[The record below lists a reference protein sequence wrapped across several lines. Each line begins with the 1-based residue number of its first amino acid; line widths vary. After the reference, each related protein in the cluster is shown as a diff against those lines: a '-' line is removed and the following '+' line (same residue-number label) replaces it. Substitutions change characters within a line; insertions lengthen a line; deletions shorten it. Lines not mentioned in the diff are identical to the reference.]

1 MKYYYDIINNSVF
14 SIDNFEYTLRE
25 NQDYEIT
32 EEEFNNYFDKLSNFY
47 DVAVEVIE
55 GKVIFTYT
63 KNETSEGYL
72 LNQIELYK
80 QKLSATDY
88 IITKIAEAQALGE
101 DTTELLNRYSE
112 TIANRKLIRTKINE
126 LEEKLNKEDKW
137 RTILN

>member
-32 EEEFNNYFDKLSNFY
+32 QAEFNNYFDKLNNFY

-55 GKVIFTYT
+55 GKVKFTYT

-72 LNQIELYK
+72 LNQIEAYK
-80 QKLSATDY
+80 QKLSETDY
-88 IITKIAEAQALGE
+88 VVTKIAESQAIGE
-101 DTTELLNRYSE
+101 DVGELINQYSE
-112 TIANRKLIRTKINE
+112 VIANRRLIRSMIND
-126 LEEKLNKEDKW
+126 LEAKSKGLN
-137 RTILN
+137 

>member
-32 EEEFNNYFDKLSNFY
+32 EEEFNNYFDKLNNFY
-47 DVAVEVIE
+47 DVAVEVVE
-55 GKVIFTYT
+55 GKVNFTYT

-72 LNQIELYK
+72 LSQIEAYK

-88 IITKIAEAQALGE
+88 VVTKIAEAQAIGDDVGE
-101 DTTELLNRYSE
+101 LINQYSE
-112 TIANRKLIRTKINE
+112 VIANRRLIRTIINDLEAKLKE
-126 LEEKLNKEDKW
+126 LNIVSN
-137 RTILN
+137 TI

>member
-1 MKYYYDIINNSVF
+1 MKYYYDVINNSVF

-32 EEEFNNYFDKLSNFY
+32 EEEFNNYFDKLNNFY
-47 DVAVEVIE
+47 DVAVEVID
-55 GKVIFTYT
+55 GKVNFTYT

-88 IITKIAEAQALGE
+88 VVTKIAEAQAIGDDVGE
-101 DTTELLNRYSE
+101 LINQYSE
-112 TIANRKLIRTKINE
+112 VIANRRLIRTIINDLEAKLKE
-126 LEEKLNKEDKW
+126 LN
-137 RTILN
+137 

>member
-32 EEEFNNYFDKLSNFY
+32 EEEFDNYFDKLNNFY

-55 GKVIFTYT
+55 GKVKFTYT

-72 LNQIELYK
+72 LSQIEAYK
-80 QKLSATDY
+80 QKLSETDY
-88 IITKIAEAQALGE
+88 VITKIAESQVIGE
-101 DTTELLNRYSE
+101 DVGELINQYSE
-112 TIANRKLIRTKINE
+112 VIANRRLIRTIINDLEAKLKE
-126 LEEKLNKEDKW
+126 LN
-137 RTILN
+137 

>member
-32 EEEFNNYFDKLSNFY
+32 QEEFNNYFDKLNSFY

-55 GKVIFTYT
+55 GKVNFTYT

-80 QKLSATDY
+80 QKLSETDY
-88 IITKIAEAQALGE
+88 VVTKIAESQAIGDDVGE
-101 DTTELLNRYSE
+101 LINQYSE
-112 TIANRKLIRTKINE
+112 VIANRRLIRSIINDLEAKLKE
-126 LEEKLNKEDKW
+126 LN
-137 RTILN
+137 

>member
-32 EEEFNNYFDKLSNFY
+32 EEEFNNYFDKLNNFY
-47 DVAVEVIE
+47 DVVVEVID
-55 GKVIFTYT
+55 GKVNFTYT

-72 LNQIELYK
+72 LSQIEAYK

-88 IITKIAEAQALGE
+88 VITKIAEAQAIG
-101 DTTELLNRYSE
+101 DDVGELLNQYSE
-112 TIANRKLIRTKINE
+112 IIANRRLIRTIINDLEAKLKE
-126 LEEKLNKEDKW
+126 LN
-137 RTILN
+137 

>member
-32 EEEFNNYFDKLSNFY
+32 EEEFNNYFDKLNNFY
-47 DVAVEVIE
+47 DVAVEVID
-55 GKVIFTYT
+55 GKVNFTYT

-72 LNQIELYK
+72 LSQIEAYK

-88 IITKIAEAQALGE
+88 VVTKIAEAQAIGDDIGE
-101 DTTELLNRYSE
+101 LINQYSE
-112 TIANRKLIRTKINE
+112 VIANRRLIRTIINDLEAKLKE
-126 LEEKLNKEDKW
+126 LN
-137 RTILN
+137 

>member
-32 EEEFNNYFDKLSNFY
+32 KEEFNNYFDKLNNFY
-47 DVAVEVIE
+47 NVAVEVID
-55 GKVIFTYT
+55 GKVKFTYT

-72 LNQIELYK
+72 LNQIEFYK

-88 IITKIAEAQALGE
+88 IVTKIAEAQAIGDDIGE
-101 DTTELLNRYSE
+101 LINQYSE
-112 TIANRKLIRTKINE
+112 VIAHRRLIRTMIND
-126 LEEKLNKEDKW
+126 LEAKLKG
-137 RTILN
+137 LN

>member
-32 EEEFNNYFDKLSNFY
+32 QEEFNNYFDKLNNFY

-55 GKVIFTYT
+55 GKVKFTYT

-72 LNQIELYK
+72 LSQIEAYK

-88 IITKIAEAQALGE
+88 VVTKIAEAQAIGDDVGE
-101 DTTELLNRYSE
+101 LINQYSE
-112 TIANRKLIRTKINE
+112 VIANRRLIRTIINDLEAKLKE
-126 LEEKLNKEDKW
+126 LN
-137 RTILN
+137 

>member
-32 EEEFNNYFDKLSNFY
+32 QEEFNNYFDKLNNFY

-55 GKVIFTYT
+55 GKVKFTYT

-80 QKLSATDY
+80 QKLSETDY
-88 IITKIAEAQALGE
+88 VVTKIAESQAIGDDVGE
-101 DTTELLNRYSE
+101 LINQYSE
-112 TIANRKLIRTKINE
+112 VIANRRLIRSIINDLEAKLKE
-126 LEEKLNKEDKW
+126 LN
-137 RTILN
+137 

>member
-32 EEEFNNYFDKLSNFY
+32 EEEFNNYFDKLNNFY

-55 GKVIFTYT
+55 CKVNFTYT

-80 QKLSATDY
+80 QELLATDY
-88 IITKIAEAQALGE
+88 IVTKIAEAQALGE
-101 DTTELLNRYSE
+101 DTSQLITKYGDILVY
-112 TIANRKLIRTKINE
+112 RKTLRDKINE
-126 LEEKLNKEDKW
+126 LEKELEK
-137 RTILN
+137 

>member
-47 DVAVEVIE
+47 DVAVEVVE
-55 GKVIFTYT
+55 DKVIFTYT

-72 LNQIELYK
+72 LHQIELYK
-80 QKLSATDY
+80 QELLATDY
-88 IITKIAEAQALGE
+88 VITKIAEAQALGE
-101 DTTELLNRYSE
+101 DTTELLNKYSE
-112 TIANRKLIRTKINE
+112 IISNRNNIRTKINE
-126 LEEKLNKEDKW
+126 LEEKLNKEDK
-137 RTILN
+137 

>member
-32 EEEFNNYFDKLSNFY
+32 EEEFNNYFDKLNNFY

-55 GKVIFTYT
+55 GKVKFTYT

-72 LNQIELYK
+72 LSQIEAYK

-88 IITKIAEAQALGE
+88 VITKIAEAQAIGDDVGE
-101 DTTELLNRYSE
+101 LINQYSE
-112 TIANRKLIRTKINE
+112 VIANRRLIRTIINDLEAKLKE
-126 LEEKLNKEDKW
+126 LN
-137 RTILN
+137 

>member
-32 EEEFNNYFDKLSNFY
+32 EEEFNNYFDKLNNFY
-47 DVAVEVIE
+47 DVAVEVVE
-55 GKVIFTYT
+55 GKVNFTYT

-72 LNQIELYK
+72 LSQIEAYK

-88 IITKIAEAQALGE
+88 VVTKIAEAQAIGDDVGE
-101 DTTELLNRYSE
+101 LINQYSE
-112 TIANRKLIRTKINE
+112 VIANRRLIRTIINDLEAKLKE
-126 LEEKLNKEDKW
+126 LN
-137 RTILN
+137 

>member
-14 SIDNFEYTLRE
+14 SIDNFEYTIRT

-32 EEEFNNYFDKLSNFY
+32 QEEFNNYFDKLNNFY

-55 GKVIFTYT
+55 GKVKFTYT

-72 LNQIELYK
+72 LSQIEAYK

-88 IITKIAEAQALGE
+88 VVTKIAEAQAIGDDVGE
-101 DTTELLNRYSE
+101 LINQYSE
-112 TIANRKLIRTKINE
+112 VIANRRLIRTIINDLEAKLKE
-126 LEEKLNKEDKW
+126 LN
-137 RTILN
+137 

>member
-14 SIDNFEYTLRE
+14 SIANFEYTLRV

-32 EEEFNNYFDKLSNFY
+32 EEEFNNYFDKLNNFY

-55 GKVIFTYT
+55 GKVKFTYT

-72 LNQIELYK
+72 LSQIEAYK

-88 IITKIAEAQALGE
+88 VVTKIAEAQAIGDDVGE
-101 DTTELLNRYSE
+101 LINQYSE
-112 TIANRKLIRTKINE
+112 VIANRRLIRTKINE
-126 LEEKLNKEDKW
+126 LEAKLKE
-137 RTILN
+137 LN

>member
-32 EEEFNNYFDKLSNFY
+32 EEEFNNYFDKLNSFY

-55 GKVIFTYT
+55 GKVKFTYT

-72 LNQIELYK
+72 LSQIELYK

-88 IITKIAEAQALGE
+88 VVTKIAEAQAIGDDVGE
-101 DTTELLNRYSE
+101 LINQYSE
-112 TIANRKLIRTKINE
+112 IIANRRLIRTIINDLEAKLKE
-126 LEEKLNKEDKW
+126 LN
-137 RTILN
+137 

>member
-14 SIDNFEYTLRE
+14 SIDNFEYTLRD

-32 EEEFNNYFDKLSNFY
+32 EEEFNNYFDKLNNFY

-55 GKVIFTYT
+55 GKVNFTYT

-72 LNQIELYK
+72 LSQIELYK

-88 IITKIAEAQALGE
+88 VVTKIAEAQAIGDDVGE
-101 DTTELLNRYSE
+101 LINQYSE
-112 TIANRKLIRTKINE
+112 VIANRRLIRTIINDLEAKLKE
-126 LEEKLNKEDKW
+126 LN
-137 RTILN
+137 

>member
-14 SIDNFEYTLRE
+14 SIDNFEYTTRE

-32 EEEFNNYFDKLSNFY
+32 EEEFNNYFDKLNNFY

-55 GKVIFTYT
+55 GKVKFTYT

-72 LNQIELYK
+72 LSQIEAYK

-88 IITKIAEAQALGE
+88 IVTKIAEAQAIGDDIGE
-101 DTTELLNRYSE
+101 LINQYSE
-112 TIANRKLIRTKINE
+112 VIANRRLIRSIINDLEAKLKE
-126 LEEKLNKEDKW
+126 LN
-137 RTILN
+137 

>member
-14 SIDNFEYTLRE
+14 SIDNFEYTLRD

-32 EEEFNNYFDKLSNFY
+32 QEEFNNYFDKLNNFY

-55 GKVIFTYT
+55 GKVKFTYT

-72 LNQIELYK
+72 LSQIEAYK

-88 IITKIAEAQALGE
+88 VITKIAESQAIGDDIGE
-101 DTTELLNRYSE
+101 LINQYSE
-112 TIANRKLIRTKINE
+112 VIANRRLIRTIINDLEAKLKE
-126 LEEKLNKEDKW
+126 LN
-137 RTILN
+137 